1 MGIGLIKKTY
11 LMSDIQSCTPIKN
24 NIINGWGIR
33 RILGGWLYNVS
44 GFQAIELR
52 FKNENKIIRIGTDK
66 PNEVVEEVKKFIR

>member
-1 MGIGLIKKTY
+1 MGMGLIKKTY
-11 LMSDIQSCTPIKN
+11 PLSEIKSCTSIKN

-44 GFQAIELR
+44 GFQAIELQ

>member
-11 LMSDIQSCTPIKN
+11 PLSDIKSCTPIKN

-44 GFQAIELR
+44 GFQAIELQ
-52 FKNENKIIRIGTDK
+52 FKNENKIIRIGTNK
-66 PNEVVEEVKKFIR
+66 PDEVMEEVKKLLK

>member
-11 LMSDIQSCTPIKN
+11 PLSNIKSCTPIKN

-44 GFQAIELR
+44 GFQAIELQ
-52 FKNENKIIRIGTDK
+52 FKNENKIIRIGTNK
-66 PNEVVEEVKKFIR
+66 PDEVVAEVKKFIR